1 MLAVGLMSGTSL
13 DGIDAALVSLH
24 PRGEGY
30 SYELLRFATAPFARP
45 LVERLLAALPPH
57 APPPAEVAALDA
69 LLGEAFG
76 AAARAIAGDAPLDFV
91 ASHGLTLFHDGAA
104 RRTLQIGDPYRIR
117 DRARATVVCDFRRAD
132 CAAGGEG
139 APLVPFADAL
149 LFADAARDTV
159 ALNLG
164 GIANLTLVPR
174 GAAPAAVRAWD
185 TGPGNIL
192 LDAFVRERSGGAQA
206 FDRDGELAARGRADP
221 ALLDELLADPY
232 YRREPPKST
241 GRERFNAAYLRA
253 HAATLDLL
261 SLEDGAATLAALTA
275 RSVAAAIAAHAPP
288 GARVV
293 VSGGGARNPALLAL
307 LRAALGEGRELVT
320 SAALGVDP
328 DAKEALAF
336 ALLGYETLRGRSA
349 GLPRVTGAAASA
361 LLGAIVPYELD
372 PLLAKIEAELAAN
385 VAG

>member
-1 MLAVGLMSGTSL
+1 MSGTSL
-13 DGIDAALVSLH
+13 DGIDAALVALR
-24 PRGEGY
+24 PRGAGY
-30 SYELLRFATAPFARP
+30 ALELLRFETAAFEAP
-45 LVERLLAALPPH
+45 LVARLLAALPPN
-57 APPPAEVAALDA
+57 APAPAELAALDA

-76 AAARAIAGDAPLDFV
+76 DAVRTVAGEAPLDFV

-104 RRTLQIGDPYRIR
+104 RHTLQAGDPYRIR
-117 DRARATVVCDFRRAD
+117 DRARATVVYDFRRAD

-149 LFADAARDTV
+149 LYAAATRDTV

-174 GAAPAAVRAWD
+174 GAGPAAVRAWD
-185 TGPGNIL
+185 TGPGNML
-192 LDAFVRERSGGAQA
+192 LDAFVRERTGGACA

-221 ALLDELLADPY
+221 AVLAALLADPY
-232 YRREPPKST
+232 FRRDPPKST
-241 GRERFNAAYLRA
+241 GRERFGAAYLSA
-253 HAATLDLL
+253 HAPALARL

-275 RSVAAAIAAHAPP
+275 RSVAADVAAHAPP

-307 LRAALGEGRELVT
+307 LRGALGERYELLRSDT
-320 SAALGVDP
+320 LGVDP
-328 DAKEALAF
+328 DAKEAIAF
-336 ALLGYETLRGRSA
+336 ALLGYETLRGRRA
-349 GLPRVTGAAASA
+349 GLPGVTGAAFPA
-361 LLGAIVPYELD
+361 LLGSIAPHELS
-372 PLLAKIEAELAAN
+372 PLLAKIEGEVAAN